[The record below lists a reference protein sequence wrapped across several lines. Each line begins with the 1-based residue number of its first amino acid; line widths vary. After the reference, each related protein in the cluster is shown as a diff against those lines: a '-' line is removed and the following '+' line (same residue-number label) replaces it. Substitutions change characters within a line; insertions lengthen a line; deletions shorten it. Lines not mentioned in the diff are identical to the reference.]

1 MTIKQYIIYVLISFY
16 KHEQMFTMFVCIYI
30 DIYID
35 IYIYIYIIDTFSLI
49 EGENVRD
56 AENDYNPA

>member
-16 KHEQMFTMFVCIYI
+16 KHEQFFTMF
-30 DIYID
+30 
-35 IYIYIYIIDTFSLI
+35 IYIYIYIIDTFGLTD
-49 EGENVRD
+49 GENVRD